1 MLDTLISSKTR
12 LKLLIKF
19 FLFDGNRGYLRNME
33 KEFHGST
40 NAIRMELNR
49 FTEAGLL
56 TSEYE
61 GRKRF
66 YQANRKHPL
75 YEDLKNIVRKTVGI
89 DQIVERIT
97 SKVGHLEAA
106 WIIGDFAKGNDAKV
120 IELALVG
127 EQLDVSY
134 IDQLVAK
141 AEKMINRK
149 IMYQI
154 LTREQMDWFFKDKP
168 AFLIWSDTNDT
179 DNTN

>member
-1 MLDTLISSKTR
+1 MLEALISSKTR

-19 FLFDGNRGYLRNME
+19 FLFDGNQGYLRKME
-33 KEFHGST
+33 KEFNEST

-49 FTEAGLL
+49 LTKAGLL

-61 GRKRF
+61 GKKRF
-66 YQANRKHPL
+66 YQANEKHPL
-75 YEDLKNIVRKTVGI
+75 YEDLKRIVGKTVGI
-89 DQIVERIT
+89 DQIVDRIT
-97 SKVGHLEAA
+97 SQIGHLEAA
-106 WIIGDFAKGNDAKV
+106 YVIGDFAKGNDAKV

-141 AEKMINRK
+141 AEKMIDRK

-154 LTREQMDWFFKDKP
+154 LKIGR
-168 AFLIWSDTNDT
+168 AHV
-179 DNTN
+179 